1 VHVERNKNPVAT
13 APGSDK
19 SMRADAWRVARKI
32 FLEIALDSF
41 FSKLSWKNGMVSA
54 AAKAGW
60 PPVAALFVFGL
71 PFLESVLTCS

>member
-54 AAKAGW
+54 AAKGGGGPRW
-60 PPVAALFVFGL
+60 PPFLFLDYLFWNA
-71 PFLESVLTCS
+71 F